1 MATQDSKTKAFSTTA
16 KSKRKSIKN
25 KKRIRQQIVI
35 SIFVVVALI
44 LVVFATLII
53 GQIINKSTEPTTPPP
68 TSNENVTYI
77 PRDAGNVK
85 MGDLVLINKNHPF
98 DYIKNNLVATSYGE
112 LPQGIVNL
120 WAFKNNSANNA
131 ETKINIPNSNIYAP
145 TYELASATLANQ
157 ICLEENTLHKFN
169 QMMLDYCKTL
179 DLSSY
184 TSGSASKINV
194 AWGWSY
200 EDDLNVDL
208 DKYGDSFATQANGK
222 SITLKQVKAGNEQV
236 TLTEKILK
244 NDFYWIYAN
253 AHNYGFIVSYPDS
266 CSNHYNITPEKDGS
280 VRVHLRYVGVSH
292 ATYIYQNNICL
303 DEYLD
308 LIRTRYT
315 FDSPLVINT
324 FDGKTYNVYYVAY
337 SGNPTSVPVPK
348 DSVHTISG
356 DNMNGFIV
364 TVEK

>member
-1 MATQDSKTKAFSTTA
+1 MATKDSKTKAFSTTA

-53 GQIINKSTEPTTPPP
+53 AQIINKSNEPSTTTPP

-85 MGDLVLINKNHPF
+85 MGDLLLINDK
-98 DYIKNNLVATSYGE
+98 YKYNLPTDLSDM
-112 LPQGIVNL
+112 
-120 WAFKNNSANNA
+120 
-131 ETKINIPNSNIYAP
+131 INIYWHRRENENKPLFQINGNYSYALTSTTIYLNK
-145 TYELASATLANQ
+145 ETLR
-157 ICLEENTLHKFN
+157 LFN
-169 QMMLDYCKTL
+169 QMILDYCSQPDFTPSNDSYVSNLEITL
-179 DLSSY
+179 GGFAENTKNEYQEYMNIGKDYSDHILG
-184 TSGSASKINV
+184 TTLTLKINNPSSV
-194 AWGWSY
+194 
-200 EDDLNVDL
+200 
-208 DKYGDSFATQANGK
+208 
-222 SITLKQVKAGNEQV
+222 ITESS
-236 TLTEKILK
+236 LK
-244 NDFYWIYAN
+244 NNVKWIYQN
-253 AHNYGFIVSYPDS
+253 AHKYGFILRYPNDCANHTGHDS
-266 CSNHYNITPEKDGS
+266 SQRI
-280 VRVHLRYVGVSH
+280 HLRYVGVAH

-308 LIRTRYT
+308 LIRNQHG
-315 FDSPLVINT
+315 FDNPLEINSA
-324 FDGKTYNVYYVAY
+324 DGKTYNVYYVAY